1 MNLRAY
7 YQRIREVAAEL
18 EPEGE
23 SVWLTSLATPD
34 GGRAGVCVEAPR
46 ELAAKL
52 IVEGRSRRAAAD
64 EVAKEQ
70 QRAAQMN
77 RAVSG
82 AGRVCVELSAVRQ
95 AETAEPGRVRAEP
108 GRTGKRDR

>member
-7 YQRIREVAAEL
+7 YQKIREVAVEL

-52 IVEGRSRRAAAD
+52 IVEGKSRKATAE
-64 EVAKEQ
+64 EVALDRKRQ
-70 QRAAQMN
+70 AGMN
-77 RAVSG
+77 PV
-82 AGRVCVELSAVRQ
+82 AGMTERVHVELSG
-95 AETAEPGRVRAEP
+95 AEG
-108 GRTGKRDR
+108 GFGKKGKQKER